1 MWATPKRV
9 HNVPVEDAEYLDLL
23 LSDVALASSILE
35 SSPEAPVPSCPGWSV
50 ADLVNHHGGVLR
62 WATTI
67 VQTGEPCF
75 EQFTGPSTLP
85 DLVEWYESAASE
97 FVRVAN
103 TGDRT
108 RACWT
113 FGRAPEEAWFWTRR
127 QALEAAVH
135 RWDAESA
142 ARHPTGFPTALAS
155 AGIDEVVQ
163 DLHPRQVSLQRTAEL
178 SGSIALQATDTG
190 ETWILGNDDQPVAS
204 IEAAVADLLLLL
216 WRRASLDE
224 SRFAYRGSPSHR
236 REIVEA
242 KFAP

>member
-1 MWATPKRV
+1 MWATRSEFRMC
-9 HNVPVEDAEYLDLL
+9 PVEDAEYRDLL
-23 LSDVALASSILE
+23 LSDVASVSSILE

-50 ADLVNHHGGVLR
+50 ADLVSHHGGVLR

-75 EQFTGPSTLP
+75 EQFTGPSALA
-85 DLVEWYESAASE
+85 DLVEWYEGAASE
-97 FVRVAN
+97 FVRAAS
-103 TGDRT
+103 TGDPT

-113 FGRAPEEAWFWTRR
+113 FGRAPEEAWFWIRR

-142 ARHPTGFPTALAS
+142 AGHPTGFPTALAS
-155 AGIDEVVQ
+155 AGVDEVVH
-163 DLHPRQVSLQRTAEL
+163 DLHPRQVALQRTAEL

-190 ETWILGNDDQPVAS
+190 EIWLLGNGDRPVAS

-224 SRFAYRGSPSHR
+224 GRFAYRGSPSHR
-236 REIVEA
+236 REIVQA
-242 KFAP
+242 RFAP